1 MWSWPK
7 ICWSSISQ
15 AVLRYRLPA
24 MGGCGIATL
33 WRFGHPDSGRHH
45 RSRDWQGVVCCPDT
59 SSFGIRVWS
68 GFPLEPFFFLLFS
81 KVIFYVLYVY
91 HYIYQPLEI
100 QNMYFTCRSSYPT
113 PKFQYFQGIQ
123 SYPLIASGVRVT
135 LQELILEVNGT
146 SSGLHPDKAQDEG
159 RGEELGAKFVENV
172 LYIE

>member
-1 MWSWPK
+1 
-7 ICWSSISQ
+7 
-15 AVLRYRLPA
+15 
-24 MGGCGIATL
+24 
-33 WRFGHPDSGRHH
+33 
-45 RSRDWQGVVCCPDT
+45 
-59 SSFGIRVWS
+59 
-68 GFPLEPFFFLLFS
+68 
-81 KVIFYVLYVY
+81 
-91 HYIYQPLEI
+91 
-100 QNMYFTCRSSYPT
+100 MYFTCRSSYPT